1 MNSDHNFK
9 LSDITFKNSSMQSY
23 ESKNKQSLR
32 IVKNYVDIDPLFDFQ
47 LGYVKLLS
55 SGGRLEEHIHLDSYE
70 IVYMYKGVQ
79 YYTIDGEDYYVS
91 SGKMVISP
99 PGVIHTTGYE
109 PENKSSFY
117 YLTIN
122 IDALP
127 DVLVT
132 DEKESEAVRKEIS
145 KLATNKNR
153 VFDITVPKEMERL
166 LKKLIDLHK
175 SKDTDCFIRTHIRN
189 TVSEIILMT
198 LESAREKTHTLSAD
212 TMDDVIEYIDTHIEE
227 KISVETLAS
236 IKNFSKS
243 AFQEKFKLYMGIP
256 VYEYVMRRKIDMA
269 MILLEAENID
279 KKHIWERLSFSSEPY
294 FITVFKKYTGFTPTQ
309 YLRDI
314 IMQTGIKR

>member
-1 MNSDHNFK
+1 MNSEHTSK
-9 LSDITFKNSSMQSY
+9 LSDITYKNSTMESF

-55 SGGRLEEHIHLDSYE
+55 SVGRLDEHIHLDSYE

-79 YYTIDGEDYYVS
+79 YYRIDGEDYYVS

-99 PGVIHTTGYE
+99 PGVIHSTGYE

-132 DEKESEAVRKEIS
+132 DEKESETVREAIS
-145 KLATNKNR
+145 KLAANKNR
-153 VFDITVPKEMERL
+153 VFNITVPREMERL
-166 LKKLIDLHK
+166 LKRLMELHQ
-175 SKDTDCFIRTHIRN
+175 SKNTDYFIRTHIRN
-189 TVSEIILMT
+189 TISEIILMT
-198 LESAREKTHTLSAD
+198 LESAREKTQTSAPD
-212 TMDDVIEYIDTHIEE
+212 TMEDIVAYIDIHIEE

-243 AFQEKFKLYMGIP
+243 AFQEKFKSHMGVP
-256 VYEYVMRRKIDMA
+256 VYEYVMRRKIEMA
-269 MILLEAENID
+269 MILLEAENIE

-314 IMQTGIKR
+314 VMHR